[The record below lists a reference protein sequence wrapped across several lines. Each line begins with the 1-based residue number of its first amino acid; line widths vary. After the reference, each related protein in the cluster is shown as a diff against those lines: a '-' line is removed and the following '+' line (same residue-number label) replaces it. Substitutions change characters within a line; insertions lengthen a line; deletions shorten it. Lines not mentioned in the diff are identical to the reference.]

1 MLPPAPLQFS
11 RFANAYFLGVCIL
24 QAIPEVSITNGIPTT
39 AFPLAF
45 VLFFDA
51 IVTATEDYARHR
63 DDAAAN
69 NRKVLVMDAAAAPS
83 GAFVEKQWRDVRVGD
98 VVKVLGGEELPAD
111 VVFLSAGHDGACA
124 LSASHRSACDA
135 MQSPRAA
142 AAAGVAAA

>member
-1 MLPPAPLQFS
+1 M
-11 RFANAYFLGVCIL
+11 L

-69 NRKVLVMDAAAAPS
+69 NRKVLVMDAPS
-83 GAFVEKQWRDVRVGD
+83 SAFVEKQWRDVRVGD

-111 VVFLSAGHDGACA
+111 VVFLSAGHDGA
-124 LSASHRSACDA
+124 
-135 MQSPRAA
+135 
-142 AAAGVAAA
+142 